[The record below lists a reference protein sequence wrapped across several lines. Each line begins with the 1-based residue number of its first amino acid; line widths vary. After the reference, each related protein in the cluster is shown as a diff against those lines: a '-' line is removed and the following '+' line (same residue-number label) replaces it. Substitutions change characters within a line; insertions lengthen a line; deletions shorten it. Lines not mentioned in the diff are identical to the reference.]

1 MPFIYW
7 RMPGKLFKLCLE
19 TNVMT
24 RNLDLASRLREV
36 LLDGKWIANTNF
48 RDQISQVSWEQATQQ
63 VGNLNT
69 IALLTFH
76 INYYLSGLLH
86 ALDTGRLTISDKFSF
101 DLPEIKSKADWE
113 KLVAHFLDNAEKFA
127 DRVEQMEDSLFDQP
141 FIDEK
146 YGSYWRNI
154 EGVIEHC
161 YYHLGQV
168 SLIRKMIG

>member
-1 MPFIYW
+1 
-7 RMPGKLFKLCLE
+7 
-19 TNVMT
+19 MT
-24 RNLDLASRLREV
+24 RNKDLASRLREV

-76 INYYLSGLLH
+76 INYYLSGLVD
-86 ALDTGRLTISDKFSF
+86 ALDTGRLTISDKYSF

-113 KLVAHFLDNAEKFA
+113 KLVAEFLGNAEKFA

-154 EGVIEHC
+154 EGVIEHS
-161 YYHLGQV
+161 YYHLGQI
-168 SLIRKMIG
+168 SLIRKMIVDGC